1 MNNGTGKNIYLEE
14 TEMIKYEN
22 GEIVISKD
30 SALEELR
37 QFAIDFGEM
46 VYEQTDKTLDVE
58 LGIDCLQVA
67 VYFTFIDVEG
77 LTGDICYFQED
88 IDDDAK
94 EYRLQLADEE
104 EMAENFEGDPKSAIA
119 FVKENLEKFFA
130 K

>member
-1 MNNGTGKNIYLEE
+1 
-14 TEMIKYEN
+14 MIKYEN

-37 QFAIDFGEM
+37 LFAIDFGGM
-46 VYEQTDKTLDVE
+46 VFDQAEEEDTDHKTLDVE
-58 LGIDCLQVA
+58 FGIDCLQVA
-67 VYFTFIDVEG
+67 IYFTFMDIEG
-77 LTGDICYFQED
+77 LAGDICYFQED

-104 EMAENFEGDPKSAIA
+104 EMAENFEGDLKSAIA

>member
-1 MNNGTGKNIYLEE
+1 
-14 TEMIKYEN
+14 MIKYEN

-37 QFAIDFGEM
+37 QFTIDFGMM
-46 VYEQTDKTLDVE
+46 VFNQAEDENIDHKTLDVE
-58 LGIDCLQVA
+58 VGIDCLQVA
-67 VYFTFIDVEG
+67 IYFTFMDIEG
-77 LTGDICYFQED
+77 LAGDICYFQED
-88 IDDDAK
+88 IDDEAK

-104 EMAENFEGDPKSAIA
+104 EMAENFEGDLKSAIA